1 MEFIDFYLQFGDSV
15 VDIEGGFTL
24 GPKDIE
30 ILSRAVIQEFGSLHN
45 EILVLEAEVVEQLL
59 SYLPLTFAFPEKLYY
74 TGPCWLL

>member
-30 ILSRAVIQEFGSLHN
+30 ILSTAVIQEFGSLHK
-45 EILVLEAEVVEQLL
+45 EILVLEAEVL